1 MKLRTLISSAI
12 AMSFAAMVMSSISL
26 QAKDPGA
33 PATEQVRMTV
43 SASVEGGKRMPMI
56 EKEDIIVKKGKVRLQ
71 VTGWAPAQGDRAG
84 LELFILIDDASA
96 SSLGSQLSD
105 LRAFINAQPST
116 TSVGVGYARNG
127 TVQIV
132 QNFTADHAQAAN
144 ALRLPLGSSGAFGSP
159 YLSVVDLMKRWSG
172 SQNRRE
178 IVMVTDGIDRAGRGR
193 NALLNPDV
201 DRAADVAQ
209 RTGTIIHTMY
219 TPGVG
224 HWRRNFWQGTY
235 GQNGLAKLSSATSG
249 ESFFLGLQAPVSFQP
264 YLDQLQTILDNQFL
278 LSFTV
283 KPEKKA
289 GFQSVS
295 ISTEVAGVDLNAADA
310 VWVPAA
316 K

>member
-1 MKLRTLISSAI
+1 M
-12 AMSFAAMVMSSISL
+12 
-26 QAKDPGA
+26 
-33 PATEQVRMTV
+33 
-43 SASVEGGKRMPMI
+43 
-56 EKEDIIVKKGKVRLQ
+56 
-71 VTGWAPAQGDRAG
+71 
-84 LELFILIDDASA
+84 
-96 SSLGSQLSD
+96 
-105 LRAFINAQPST
+105 N
-116 TSVGVGYARNG
+116 
-127 TVQIV
+127 
-132 QNFTADHAQAAN
+132 
-144 ALRLPLGSSGAFGSP
+144 
-159 YLSVVDLMKRWSG
+159 LMKRWSD
-172 SQNRRE
+172 SNNRRE
-178 IVMVTDGIDRAGRGR
+178 VLLVTDGIDRAGRGR

-235 GQNGLAKLSSATSG
+235 GQNGLAKLSSATGG
-249 ESFFLGLQAPVSFQP
+249 ESFFLGLQPPVSFQP

-289 GFQSVS
+289 SFQSVS
-295 ISTEVAGVDLNAADA
+295 ISTEIAGVDLNAADA

>member
-1 MKLRTLISSAI
+1 MKFRTLISSAI
-12 AMSFAAMVMSSISL
+12 TMSFAVMVVSAISL
-26 QAKDPGA
+26 QGKDPGT
-33 PATEQVRMTV
+33 PATAPVRMTV
-43 SASVEGGKRMPMI
+43 TASVDNGKRMPVI
-56 EKEDIIVKKGKVRLQ
+56 EKEDVILKKGKDRLQ
-71 VTGWAPAQGDRAG
+71 VTEWVPAQGDRAG

-96 SSLGSQLSD
+96 SSLGSQLDD
-105 LRAFINAQPST
+105 LRTFLNAQPST
-116 TSVGVGYARNG
+116 TSVGIGYARNG

-132 QNFTADHAQAAN
+132 QNLTAEHAQAAS

-159 YLSVVDLMKRWSG
+159 YLSAIDLMKRWSD

-178 IVMVTDGIDRAGRGR
+178 IILVTDGIDRAGRER

-201 DRAADVAQ
+201 DRAADAAQ
-209 RTGTIIHTMY
+209 RTGTIIHTIY

-235 GQNGLAKLSSATSG
+235 GQNGLAKLSGATGG

-289 GFQSVS
+289 GFQTVS
-295 ISTEVAGVDLNAADA
+295 ISTEIAGVDFNAGDQ